1 VDGGDGD
8 GAAAG
13 VIAIAVVTEAAIVV
27 RTVVPTLRAETAAA
41 IATSARSGT
50 AAIAAVALNNNI
62 KTIVTGDAT
71 VTVVTTGTAGVS
83 RHACRVRCP
92 SPRS

>member
-1 VDGGDGD
+1 
-8 GAAAG
+8 
-13 VIAIAVVTEAAIVV
+13 VIA
-27 RTVVPTLRAETAAA
+27 
-41 IATSARSGT
+41 G
-50 AAIAAVALNNNI
+50 VALNNNI